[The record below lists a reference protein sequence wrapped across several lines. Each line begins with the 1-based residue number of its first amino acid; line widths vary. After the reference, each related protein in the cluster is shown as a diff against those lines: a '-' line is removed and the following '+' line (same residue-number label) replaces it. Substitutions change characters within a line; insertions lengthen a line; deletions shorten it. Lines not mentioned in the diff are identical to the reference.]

1 MTVPALFSCLLFLE
15 RVEKRSGAGLGS
27 RSVPPRLRRCSCG
40 RGHFCS
46 GPRAHSRAA
55 AGRTGAVTR
64 EPTGPGPG
72 HRTRSFAAAFAGVRT
87 LCVVFIQTQ
96 IRLNY
101 GRELDARASE
111 GSVGKCLRERSDHDH
126 WISPRNG
133 EQNWHTVRSG
143 CCNARRGIASRIH
156 ENSPIPSSVPDAAQL
171 LARPCR
177 VGTDPF
183 NLLKSCVN
191 FPFSYTPCCGLEW
204 HLPFEG

>member
-1 MTVPALFSCLLFLE
+1 MWRTRPHRFAGPVVLQLLMANW
-15 RVEKRSGAGLGS
+15 SPS
-27 RSVPPRLRRCSCG
+27 RNI
-40 RGHFCS
+40 
-46 GPRAHSRAA
+46 
-55 AGRTGAVTR
+55 
-64 EPTGPGPG
+64 
-72 HRTRSFAAAFAGVRT
+72 HRTPVSPTLSSHGQKAKSFPAG
-87 LCVVFIQTQ
+87 
-96 IRLNY
+96 
-101 GRELDARASE
+101 
-111 GSVGKCLRERSDHDH
+111 K
-126 WISPRNG
+126 PRNPPKEAVG
-133 EQNWHTVRSG
+133 NLNWNRGSQSLLTMHTVRSG

>member
-1 MTVPALFSCLLFLE
+1 MTVPALFSCSLVLE
-15 RVEKRSGAGLGS
+15 RGEKRNGAGVALGPA
-27 RSVPPRLRRCSCG
+27 PPSAVLLRARPS
-40 RGHFCS
+40 CS
-46 GPRAHSRAA
+46 GPRTHSRTT
-55 AGRTGAVTR
+55 AGRTGAVPR

-143 CCNARRGIASRIH
+143 CCNGRRGIASRICQK
-156 ENSPIPSSVPDAAQL
+156 SLVTSSVPDAVQL

-177 VGTDPF
+177 VGTDRSS
-183 NLLKSCVN
+183 LLKSDVN
-191 FPFSYTPCCGLEW
+191 FPFSYTPGGGLEW